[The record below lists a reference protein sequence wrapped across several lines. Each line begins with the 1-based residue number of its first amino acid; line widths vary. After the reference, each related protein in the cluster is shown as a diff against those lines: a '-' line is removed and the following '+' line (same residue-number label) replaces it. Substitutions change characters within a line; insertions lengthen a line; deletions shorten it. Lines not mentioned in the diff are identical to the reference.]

1 MKIRKI
7 VAALLATA
15 MVLTS
20 SGFSQVAYASEMT
33 EGDVAVSEEASN
45 VEDAGSDETVNEG
58 TSYDNEDGQEIE
70 TSDEDA
76 SEESSDG
83 EQEEYSDGEYLDELT
98 EDEPVIDEQLNE
110 EELEEEEEI
119 EYDEDGYVIHAAD
132 DYFKRPADGVL
143 TLKDGA
149 VLASVIRIPWDT
161 KKIPA
166 GIFKSNSMVK
176 KILIEEKYEGE
187 MKAPLLATIEDEAFA
202 YSKVEEIELPANVSI
217 GEGAF
222 RYSKLKKINFIKTDN
237 THAATTSTATEIKP
251 NTFQSTQVVSV
262 EFPMCETVG
271 DSAFADCKSL
281 TSVKMPKVKTI
292 ESAAFYGCTYLG
304 EKNFFREKPDL
315 EEIGNDAFAYCG
327 FSSID
332 LEYNTKLKSLVKRE
346 GGVPTGNPT
355 GEYDATN
362 SKLGLS
368 AFSYNKNLTYIM
380 FAAGEATN
388 IDYIPGGIC
397 EGCTNLSSIVIPQ
410 KAVVIGDSA
419 FEECTALKEIDLQGV
434 NFVKSKAFA
443 NCYNLNTITMR
454 YNGDGN
460 VVIYKD
466 AFPDKDKVTVKGY
479 HPEVEEYAN
488 NKSGYTFVS
497 LYDKHTIT
505 VNTQG
510 GAKVVLSASSAI
522 PGQTITATVTTSNP
536 LKEIYYSSNLTG
548 SVEPEF
554 VSSEVKGSNNVL
566 TYTFK
571 MPDTNLTFYAKA
583 LTAKELNDMEL
594 SVDFESTSIA
604 PGTTIPDGTDRA
616 YTWQRRGLSAK
627 IKMMGTEQLPNWLFG
642 FKSDSPEYVTVDANG
657 VITGVAEGKTAK
669 ITVTANWNKNKSIYF
684 NIKVNGDVKILK
696 LENGA
701 GCNDGGAKASEYISD
716 ASTPYSVSLDE
727 VTGYPVIM
735 LNKTDLSK
743 KAATL
748 TLRFKAY
755 AGTNPGEYGPDP
767 GEHGPDLDR
776 SKSYNVKATWTTS
789 DAAVAKPKNT
799 TSTFNENVINVLKG
813 ASGEAKIAI
822 STLNKGETK
831 VNQYNEKADGTYVPI
846 EDNLTYVIIKV
857 VDTTPRLGEKDITV
871 NHQRISGT
879 AITVV
884 PVYGMEINDDV
895 GLTVVEKRT
904 VNGQADYYVSK
915 DADQFR
921 VTYDDSDGLYYIST
935 KDNVSIAKGKKNA
948 YKNKFYLRGTYK
960 NGIEGDFYIP
970 VPNLTLVNESLSPKL
985 TQTGSINIFYNY
997 DASEEEK
1004 GSVTVTQ
1011 SLKDYR
1017 VDKYELVS
1025 TTNYKKPSTE
1035 ISDKEHG
1042 EIDTMTKTDIGSVHF
1057 DSFWYNFDL
1066 SFAKGGDPSLAY
1078 SSRPDINNQVV
1089 ITMSPETALD
1099 AGYAKVNSKAVVS
1112 GYLAIYFHDY
1122 KEPAY
1127 VPLTVKTVNTA
1138 PSYLLSETSATVAK
1152 QATSISHE
1160 WELYLYPKGKAN
1172 IPANAVD
1179 FAIERSDDGTVTKSK
1194 VYNDDITEYYVNFD
1208 QKTTKASF
1216 PESCLKTKE
1225 KLDNNRFYLKIDSG
1239 SPIIAGKAR
1248 IALHMRTWADKN
1260 KYLYYDFTLNTTDK
1274 VTASFKDNVSSAE
1287 VNKAFISTFIPTS
1300 INDKPED
1307 WKFSQKLTVVSSLPK
1322 DVDVKKVMITDDS
1335 RNKKNAASVDSYT
1348 AVKKLI
1354 GIVDGTPIIYIRQ
1367 PRETE
1372 LASIPTGTYTFTC
1385 TPYFSYK
1392 GTSDSDVFEGNK
1404 LTFRVTVTQKAP
1416 TVTLGKIT
1424 LNTSKTNYRQDG
1436 VAKNEEQTVSC
1447 KYGNIPKNMLPL
1459 EFELKYESDATFK
1472 HASKPENAGTES
1484 GSFKNPKEKSDFEA
1498 DVAQI
1503 TYPSS
1508 KNGGGYAQ
1516 ARKGTTPANFVKSI
1530 GKYTVNGAYLE
1541 CPGSALKAD
1550 IPSYA
1555 IEVAQNT
1562 VVPSITLSAS
1572 GTMNL
1577 IIPESGITYTT
1588 KLNNIAGDIR
1598 PEVGVMEYD
1607 GASKKYVP
1615 SRFKA
1620 EYDPTTGKTF
1630 VSVRD
1635 DWNGEGDANNP
1646 DTKWN
1651 ASEIKANTAYQIY
1664 LFYGVSSMKHYSGE
1678 ATPIR
1683 TGEEEGYDI
1692 MATATIT
1699 PVERFPKLTVTARK
1713 PYSFAGQNRTN
1724 DYGPSAYTSGNMWD
1738 IQVTVK
1744 LENSFWLKTDKNK
1757 NGINEPWLGDELT
1770 QTTVSC
1776 VDWGNA
1782 VAKVYADQF
1791 TILAPDY
1798 VEPLKSTFK
1807 YDKKTGVLTYAV
1819 RLKNASEQV
1828 QNKSYNLVMAPTFE
1842 ERQKRKPVKSST
1854 TYTVKVDVNK

>member
-45 VEDAGSDETVNEG
+45 VEDAGNVETVNED
-58 TSYDNEDGQEIE
+58 TSYDSEGGQEIE
-70 TSDEDA
+70 TSDEDT
-76 SEESSDG
+76 SEASSDVAQD
-83 EQEEYSDGEYLDELT
+83 EDSDGEYSDEFSDDEVLEDELL
-98 EDEPVIDEQLNE
+98 EDELALDEQLIDEE

-132 DYFKRPADGVL
+132 DYFVRTGGELK
-143 TLKDGA
+143 LKDGA

-161 KKIPA
+161 TSIPA

-176 KILIEEKYEGE
+176 KILIEEKHGGD
-187 MKAPLLATIEDEAFA
+187 MKAPKLTTIADEAFA

-222 RYSKLKKINFIKTDN
+222 RYSKLKKINFIKADDN
-237 THAATTSTATEIKP
+237 SHASATSTATEIKP
-251 NTFQSTQVVSV
+251 NTFQSTQVVNV
-262 EFPMCETVG
+262 EFPLCTKVG

-355 GEYDATN
+355 GEYDSAN

-397 EGCTNLSSIVIPQ
+397 EGCTNLSSIVIP
-410 KAVVIGDSA
+410 KNAAVIGDSA

-505 VNTQG
+505 VNTTG

-536 LKEIYYSSNLTG
+536 LKEVYYSSNLTG
-548 SVEPEF
+548 SDEPEF

-594 SVDFESTSIA
+594 SVDFESDSIA
-604 PGTTIPDGTDRA
+604 PGTFIPDGSDRA
-616 YTWQRRGLSAK
+616 YTWPRRGLSAK
-627 IKMMGTEQLPNWLFG
+627 IKMMGTEQLPNWLFS
-642 FKSDSPEYVTVDANG
+642 FKSDSPDYVTVDANG
-657 VITGVAEGKTAK
+657 VITGVSEGKTAK
-669 ITVTANWNKNKSIYF
+669 ITATANWNKNKSIYF
-684 NIKVNGDVKILK
+684 NITVKGDVKILK

-701 GCNDGGAKASEYISD
+701 GWGDGGAKASDYISD
-716 ASTPYSVSLDE
+716 ASTPVSVSLDE

-735 LNKTDLSK
+735 FNKTDLSK
-743 KAATL
+743 KAATV
-748 TLRFKAY
+748 TVGFEAF
-755 AGTNPGEYGPDP
+755 AGTDP
-767 GEHGPDLDR
+767 GAYGTTLNRD
-776 SKSYNVKATWTTS
+776 KSYNVKATWTTS

-831 VNQYNEKADGTYVPI
+831 VNQYNEKADGTYNPI

-921 VTYDDSDGLYYIST
+921 VTYDDFDGLYYIST
-935 KDNVSIAKGKKNA
+935 KDSVSIAKGKKSA
-948 YKNKFYLRGTYK
+948 YKNKFYLKGTYK

-1011 SLKDYR
+1011 SLKDYP

-1025 TTNYKKPSTE
+1025 ATNYKKPSTE

-1042 EIDTMTKTDIGSVHF
+1042 EIYTMTKTDMATETSGPVPF

-1066 SFAKGGDPSLAY
+1066 NFAKGGDPAADPSL
-1078 SSRPDINNQVV
+1078 RPDINNQVV
-1089 ITMSPETALD
+1089 ITMSPETVGD
-1099 AGYAKVNSKAVVS
+1099 AGYAKVSNKAVVS

-1152 QATSISHE
+1152 QATAQDHE

-1172 IPANAVD
+1172 IPGNAVD

-1194 VYNDDITEYYVNFD
+1194 VYNDDVTEYYVNFD
-1208 QKTTKASF
+1208 QNSTKASF
-1216 PESCLKTKE
+1216 PESCLKTKG
-1225 KLDNNRFYLKIDSG
+1225 KLDNNRFYLKIDKG

-1287 VNKAFISTFIPTS
+1287 VNKAFISTFS
-1300 INDKPED
+1300 DSEDDPEVRE
-1307 WKFSQKLTVVSSLPK
+1307 FSQELTVVSSLPK
-1322 DVDVKKVMITDDS
+1322 DVDVKKVMITDDF
-1335 RNKKNAASVDSYT
+1335 RNTKNPASVDSYT

-1392 GTSDSDVFEGNK
+1392 GTSVEFEGNK
-1404 LTFRVTVTQKAP
+1404 LSFRVTVTQKAP

-1424 LNTSKTNYRQDG
+1424 LNTAKTNYRQGG
-1436 VAKNEEQTVSC
+1436 VAVNEVQTVSC

-1459 EFELKYESDATFK
+1459 EFELGYETGATFK
-1472 HASKPENAGTES
+1472 HASKPENAGTKP

-1503 TYPSS
+1503 THPSS
-1508 KNGGGYAQ
+1508 KDGGGYAY
-1516 ARKGTTPANFVKSI
+1516 ATKGTTPANFVKSI

-1541 CPGSALKAD
+1541 CTGSALKAA
-1550 IPSYA
+1550 IPNYA

-1588 KLNNIAGDIR
+1588 KLNNIAGAIR
-1598 PEVGVMEYD
+1598 SEVGVMELD
-1607 GASKKYVP
+1607 GDSKKYVP

-1620 EYDPTTGKTF
+1620 EYDPDTGKTF

-1635 DWNGEGDANNP
+1635 DWDGTGDANNP

-1664 LFYGVSSMKHYSGE
+1664 LFYGVSSMSHYTG
-1678 ATPIR
+1678 AAPIR
-1683 TGEEEGYDI
+1683 TGEEAGYDI

-1699 PVERFPKLTVTARK
+1699 PVESFPKLTVTARK
-1713 PYSFAGQNRTN
+1713 PYSFAGQNRKQG
-1724 DYGPSAYTSGNMWD
+1724 YGPSAYTSGNMWD

-1757 NGINEPWLGDELT
+1757 NGIYEPWLGDKLT
-1770 QTTVSC
+1770 QTNVSG

-1791 TILAPDY
+1791 TILAA
-1798 VEPLKSTFK
+1798 STFD
-1807 YDKKTGVLTYAV
+1807 YDPETGVLTYAV

-1828 QNKSYNLVMAPTFE
+1828 QNKSYNLVMAPTFV